1 MARCAVPV
9 AERSVKRRNRMLQD
23 VYPTTFIPPYQT
35 GTPQRGIPTIA
46 LVNERI
52 DFLRVYSGE
61 FVV

>member
-9 AERSVKRRNRMLQD
+9 AERSVRRQLQD
-23 VYPTTFIPPYQT
+23 VYPIAFVPPYQA

-52 DFLRVYSGE
+52 DFLRVYPGE